1 MNPYPNPKQVR
12 IECERADYI
21 RRIAELEGR
30 EAPGGDGTHQHTVQ
44 RSRGER
50 EGGSTNSTEGR
61 VVELQSADESA
72 VRV

>member
-1 MNPYPNPKQVR
+1 MR

-30 EAPGGDGTHQHTVQ
+30 EAPGGEGTHQHTVQ
-44 RSRGER
+44 RSRRDREG

-61 VVELQSADESA
+61 VVELQSADESG
-72 VRV
+72 VRVVDAHA